1 MWGAVDL
8 TPPQIVH
15 PRRINNTPSCP
26 QSSRQSASP
35 GGSIMSAQLALPQRY
50 LRTKEAAVILGLSTR
65 TLEKHRT
72 HGTGPKYSKVGGRV
86 LYAVN
91 ELTAWAECGAK
102 RSTSDPETILRPKPI
117 DPVRHVKQVPDDA
130 IIVGGEVTSP
140 VMMGIPETARFL
152 GLSVQTLA
160 KHRTYGTGPKYH
172 KVGRHILYAESDL
185 TEWTERGA
193 KRSTSDPETV
203 RPARPASPADPVK
216 PIKLVSESPIVV
228 ELEVAEPARLADG
241 ANLIEPVPDSA
252 VAVEVDPIGLAKPV
266 DEVNVVESVPDSAVA
281 EVEAVEATKLSTR
294 QGIHG
299 TKPKYRLPSS
309 WMMPSATIAARGSNS
324 VNCSRRRGAART
336 DQAGWPAQIA
346 SLPRQLAQ
354 PTGRGADPSI
364 HAFLAMDILREWRRR
379 PSSQARAGN
388 GPAGAGSSPP
398 GLHDTTVPCCRRH

>member
-1 MWGAVDL
+1 
-8 TPPQIVH
+8 
-15 PRRINNTPSCP
+15 
-26 QSSRQSASP
+26 
-35 GGSIMSAQLALPQRY
+35 MSAQLALPQRY

-91 ELTAWAECGAK
+91 DLTAWAECGAK
-102 RSTSDPETILRPKPI
+102 RSTSDPETILLPKPI

-140 VMMGIPETARFL
+140 AMMGIPEAARFL

-172 KVGRHILYAESDL
+172 KVGRRILYAESDL

-354 PTGRGADPSI
+354 LTGGERTQASMRFSRWIFFANGGVGLPARLEQVMDPQ
-364 HAFLAMDILREWRRR
+364 ALVLRR
-379 PSSQARAGN
+379 PVCMIRPSRAAGVTEDEDPLLIVHEGLRLGEVEARRVWQR
-388 GPAGAGSSPP
+388 
-398 GLHDTTVPCCRRH
+398 D